1 MKKENNMKKLLTISM
16 CVATLFMTACGNTQ
30 DTSNGSSKS
39 TKISGEMTFG
49 DYINS
54 SGRKIFYQFSDDNFS
69 KDTYIHRISVIED
82 QQITSYAIEELTFA
96 DLQSLSDDEII
107 AKAKELHAQYVE
119 NKLEPELS
127 GIKATVEHIEE
138 VRSYTSNE
146 QDLYGELSG
155 TVFPLPIQEKFDA
168 IENGESTESITDI
181 LNTYTTYAQNIENSE
196 EAIQELQQP
205 SPTSYTIGMY
215 TDDSGNKTQTEYLKF
230 EALVF
235 SGEYAFKEKRLTYDD
250 YLESKPLKTLAMS
263 SEKYFSGFINFITE
277 EVYDSTYLVAFNSDS
292 EYVWATKTN
301 GELTLTLDQP
311 DTKIKNVEIDE
322 E

>member
-1 MKKENNMKKLLTISM
+1 
-16 CVATLFMTACGNTQ
+16 
-30 DTSNGSSKS
+30 
-39 TKISGEMTFG
+39 
-49 DYINS
+49 
-54 SGRKIFYQFSDDNFS
+54 
-69 KDTYIHRISVIED
+69 HRISVIED

-127 GIKATVEHIEE
+127 RIKAIVEYIEE

-196 EAIQELQQP
+196 KAIQELQQP

-250 YLESKPLKTLAMS
+250 YLESKPLKTIAMS

-311 DTKIKNVEIDE
+311 DTKLKNIEIDAKTE
-322 E
+322 